1 MKVSELAS
9 YIRWKANVDTN
20 TPYDNTTLLPIV
32 NIAKNDVAQAIA
44 QVNPNYF
51 AETSTTASVSGQ
63 SYYQKPSNFLLF
75 RRMDVSFSN
84 TNTGSFNPARMT
96 TLAEF
101 DYGEDYFN
109 VNSSIA
115 YPLIREEGNYFYI
128 YPQPTATTSGVQFLK
143 LWYVPLPDDFTDLT
157 VTTDISTLI
166 GIGKPFHKLI
176 ADQVVNEIKGKQG
189 ILTPLQ
195 IREANDE
202 IRDTLVPAAFSNIST
217 FNVSVP
223 SDGHLQY

>member
-1 MKVSELAS
+1 MTPAQLMS
-9 YIRWKANVDTN
+9 YIRWKANVDT
-20 TPYDNTTLLPIV
+20 TSPYDNTTLLPIV
-32 NIAKNDVAQAIA
+32 NIAKNDVAEAIA

-101 DYGEDYFN
+101 GLGEDYFN
-109 VNSSIA
+109 VNSNTA
-115 YPLIREEGNYFYI
+115 APLIREEGQYFYI
-128 YPQPTATTSGVQFLK
+128 YPQPASSTAGAQFLK

-157 VTTDISTLI
+157 LTTDISTLT
-166 GIGKPFHKLI
+166 GIGKSFHSLI
-176 ADQVVNEIKGKQG
+176 GDIVINEIRGKQG
-189 ILTPLQ
+189 ILSPLEVQ
-195 IREANDE
+195 EQNMKLK
-202 IRDTLVPAAFSNIST
+202 DTLVPAAFSSIST
-217 FNVSVP
+217 FQATTP
-223 SDGHLQY
+223 SDSYLQY